1 MATKK
6 KATKKAVKEVKS
18 SKKTLKQLIAQDKN
32 ILKEHCTSKCF
43 RTIHTIEEQLVDC
56 FSNPLIQRHI
66 KTKVLDGVRAGT
78 TNNGALKIELI
89 FNNDAT
95 LYHMDRHIKETIG
108 SFIELLEKK
117 LKEASEEN

>member
-43 RTIHTIEEQLVDC
+43 KTIHTIEEQLVDC
-56 FSNPLIQRHI
+56 FSNPVIQKHI
-66 KTKVLDGVRAGT
+66 KNKVLDVVKAGT
-78 TNNGALKIELI
+78 TRNGALKIELT
-89 FNNDAT
+89 FNNDST
-95 LYHMDRHIKETIG
+95 LANRDMHIKESVD
-108 SFIELLEKK
+108 SFFEFLEKK
-117 LKEASEEN
+117 LKEASED